1 MADWTNENV
10 LRLIEI
16 YRSKEII
23 WNPAIKNHFNKTLK
37 NDVWKEIASEL
48 SDYIATAITSNDRK
62 NKMFSINAAYR
73 RGKMKIRKSVGTGS
87 DVYKSSGFAFESME
101 FLKNKDDARQR
112 RCTYCIT
119 SSRICIAF
127 VVDLRGTFLIGLRD
141 DISSLLV
148 SSHVPS
154 IKFPFTTESNIPFGV

>member
-1 MADWTNENV
+1 MAINLRANTVGSRLYFSFIHFDFVMMADWTNENV

-87 DVYKSSGFAFESME
+87 GKSILPTLNYLMV
-101 FLKNKDDARQR
+101 N
-112 RCTYCIT
+112 
-119 SSRICIAF
+119 
-127 VVDLRGTFLIGLRD
+127 
-141 DISSLLV
+141 
-148 SSHVPS
+148 
-154 IKFPFTTESNIPFGV
+154 IKFVHS